1 MALPPVGDIT
11 GGSVVPLLCVS
22 EREQERARDEEE
34 EQQVSIEASIGWLG
48 RLCALY
54 VPVLPTPVGPIM
66 RMFLGMISSRN
77 GPSS

>member
-22 EREQERARDEEE
+22 EREQESARDEE